1 MVKRVATSLVLAGGL
16 LAGAVVAERG
26 TEKTSSVNPNAPAS
40 PVSASAAGIG
50 KRVTLPA
57 RPDIDGKPVALPL
70 VGAKFTVVALVGTTC
85 PLSQKVSPTLA
96 SLEDR
101 YASRGVKFAFLDPSP
116 AETPAELRAVRDRL
130 DWNGPVVHDPEQRI
144 VKPLASATTTE
155 AVVLDAQGKVVYR
168 GAVDDQYAVGAS
180 LPQPR
185 NRFLADALDA
195 LLAGKSPNVA
205 ATSAPGCL
213 LPTPSAAAPVPTYHG
228 KIQHIVQKH
237 CVPCHRKD
245 GVGPFVLDT
254 YESVKARSAMINAVV
269 DKGVMPP
276 WFAAKGTGPWRDDPT
291 IPDADK
297 AALAAWASGGTPK
310 GDAKQAPKPVVFS
323 ESWML
328 GKPDV
333 VLEMP
338 EPVAVKATG
347 TMAYV
352 DVDIP
357 TGFTEDKWIQKIEVQ
372 PGNRA
377 VVHHVLVFVR
387 RPGSDNSPFGAAG
400 QALEEIRGFFGAY
413 APGGGGLAYPD
424 GLAKRVPAGSKLR
437 FQLHYTPNGTATTDR
452 SRIGLTFSKV
462 PVQHE
467 VHTSSLVNV
476 WFSIP
481 PGADNHEVVA
491 RMKAPRGA
499 TLLSLFP
506 HSHVR
511 GKAARYEVV
520 RADGKQELLLD
531 VPRYDF
537 NWQLGYTFVKP
548 VEIEAGDEMV
558 YRAWY
563 DNSTKNASN
572 PDPSRRVGWGLQTAD
587 EMHLGYFEYLL
598 PGEKPGEAKASG
610 LSSAGGFGG
619 LAGLV
624 GGPGANRAGGNRAGG
639 ANMLVRMF
647 DLLDIDKDGFL
658 TEAEA
663 GRFWSRVQL
672 ADTDK
677 DGKVSKDEAQK
688 AIGGGGAQRP

>member
-1 MVKRVATSLVLAGGL
+1 MVKRVVSSLVLAGGL

-26 TEKTSSVNPNAPAS
+26 TEKPSSVNPNAPAL

-57 RPDIDGKPVALPL
+57 RPDIDGKMVGLPL
-70 VGAKFTVVALVGTTC
+70 SGAKFTVVALVGTTC

-101 YASRGVKFAFLDPSP
+101 YASRGVKFTFVDPSP
-116 AETPAELRAVRDRL
+116 AETPAELRAVRERL
-130 DWNGPVVHDPEQRI
+130 DWDGPVVHDPEQRM
-144 VKPLASATTTE
+144 VKPLSAATTTE
-155 AVVLDAQGKVVYR
+155 TVVLDAQGKVVYR

-195 LLAGKSPNVA
+195 LLAGKSPKVA

-228 KIQHIVQKH
+228 KIQHVVQKH

-245 GVGPFVLDT
+245 GVGPFVLDS
-254 YESVKARSAMINAVV
+254 YEAVKARSSMINAVV

-310 GDAKQAPKPVVFS
+310 GDPKQAPKPPVFAD
-323 ESWML
+323 SWML

-377 VVHHVLVFVR
+377 VVHHVLVFIR
-387 RPGSDNSPFGAAG
+387 RPDSGGNRFAVLG
-400 QALEEIRGFFGAY
+400 QSAEEIRGFFGAY
-413 APGGGGLAYPD
+413 APGGGGLSYPD

-452 SRIGLTFSKV
+452 SRIGLTFSKA
-462 PVQHE
+462 PVQQE
-467 VHTSSLVNV
+467 VHTSSAVNV

-481 PGADNHEVVA
+481 PGADNHEVIA
-491 RMKAPRGA
+491 RLPAPKDA
-499 TLLSLFP
+499 VLLSLFP
-506 HSHVR
+506 HAHVR
-511 GKAARYEVV
+511 GKAARYELA

-548 VEIEAGDEMV
+548 VEIKAGDELV

-572 PDPSRRVGWGLQTAD
+572 PDPSRRVGWGEQTYD
-587 EMHLGYFEYLL
+587 EMHLGYFEYIV
-598 PGEKPGEAKASG
+598 PGEKPGGSRSG
-610 LSSAGGFGG
+610 GFGSSGGGFGG
-619 LAGLV
+619 LIP
-624 GGPGANRAGGNRAGG
+624 GGGGNRSGAGRAG
-639 ANMLVRMF
+639 MLSRMF
-647 DLLDIDKDGFL
+647 EFLDSDRDGMVS
-658 TEAEA
+658 EAEA
-663 GRFWSRVQL
+663 GRFWGAIQL

-677 DGKVSKDEAQK
+677 DGKVSQDEARK
-688 AIGGGGAQRP
+688 MLGGGAPQRP